1 MELRLYE
8 IIEEIDKR
16 IIIKN
21 IICIYH
27 RLSIHT
33 RDI

>member
-8 IIEEIDKR
+8 IIEEMDKR

-21 IICIYH
+21 IICIY
-27 RLSIHT
+27 RVHT